1 MIAPARMT
9 FTSYSHHPKTS
20 MKKLPLL
27 PAVLAITLSACGP
40 APSDQA
46 TPAAVPSPTA
56 APTQPA
62 APQVEVPPTK
72 WIHAEPASLATCDT
86 TAVTLRWD
94 TRKDKPDMPTVKIY
108 TGSGKLFAHAG
119 ASGSVETGK
128 WVKPG
133 SSFILKSGNDDSELE
148 RLVIGGPVCSQ

>member
-1 MIAPARMT
+1 
-9 FTSYSHHPKTS
+9 
-20 MKKLPLL
+20 MKKILLVSLPL
-27 PAVLAITLSACGP
+27 AIALSACGP

-46 TPAAVPSPTA
+46 APEA
-56 APTQPA
+56 APAPASAPSQPA
-62 APQVEVPPTK
+62 APQVEVPATT
-72 WIHAEPASLATCDT
+72 WIHAEPATLPNCNT
-86 TAVTLRWD
+86 TVVTLRWD

-148 RLVIGGPVCSQ
+148 RLVIGGPICTN